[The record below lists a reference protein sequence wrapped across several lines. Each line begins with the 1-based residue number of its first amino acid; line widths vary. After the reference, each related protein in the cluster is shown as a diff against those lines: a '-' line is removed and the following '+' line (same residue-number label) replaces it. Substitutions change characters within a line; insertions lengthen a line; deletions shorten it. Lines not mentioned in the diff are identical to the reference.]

1 MPDWFILSKS
11 LEIPAALFKWH
22 LHEYNWYVICL
33 NGLRKSSSCNMLLKN
48 NVLVKFKVS
57 FSIVSFE
64 TVDMKILENY
74 IKRVSGGVS
83 LQIPVC
89 KS

>member
-1 MPDWFILSKS
+1 
-11 LEIPAALFKWH
+11 
-22 LHEYNWYVICL
+22 
-33 NGLRKSSSCNMLLKN
+33 MLLKN
-48 NVLVKFKVS
+48 NVLVKFKES

-64 TVDMKILENY
+64 AVDMKILENY

-83 LQIPVC
+83 LQILVC